1 MKDHTTHHSLQDI
14 TAPHKGVLLDAY
26 GVFWAGNAAGSIPG
40 SKEAMQN
47 LVQNGKIV
55 GILSNSTRLASA
67 EIEKLD
73 RHKIHMGQHYHFLIT
88 SGEIIRTI
96 LLKQSL
102 PFKPMNNHFFVLGG
116 PYPTPGFHN
125 EIFTG
130 SIFAE
135 TDQLAHASFIYVS
148 TPQIDGKDQTDPVV
162 FVKNIENCKEYNLP
176 MICAN
181 PDLFAHEGNPP
192 QAVVR
197 QGSLAKYYE
206 SLGGKV
212 FYIGKPYAEAYSCAM
227 QAFSHYHIKCPS
239 DIIMIGDTPETD
251 VRGAKNF
258 GMQAALIT
266 ETGIMADRIKEHPKS
281 LHSELLQNDIPDFY
295 LRRLAL

>member
-1 MKDHTTHHSLQDI
+1 MKDHILHKSLQDI
-14 TAPHKGVLLDAY
+14 TTSHKGVLLDAY

-40 SKEAMQN
+40 SPEAMKH

-73 RHKIHMGQHYHFLIT
+73 RHNIHLGQHYHFLIT
-88 SGEIIRTI
+88 SGEIVRNIF
-96 LLKQSL
+96 LKQSL
-102 PFKPMNNHFFVLGG
+102 PFKPVNNQFFVLGG

-125 EIFTG
+125 EIFSG

-135 TDQLAHASFIYVS
+135 TAQLDHASFIYVS
-148 TPQIDGKDQTDPVV
+148 TPQIDGKDQTNPAV
-162 FVKNIENCKEYNLP
+162 FVKYIEHCKKYNLP

-206 SLGGKV
+206 SLGGEV

-227 QAFSHYHIKCPS
+227 QAFSNYHIHHPS
-239 DIIMIGDTPETD
+239 DVIMIGDTPETD

-266 ETGIMADRIKEHPKS
+266 ETGITADRIKENPNS
-281 LHSELLQNDIPDFY
+281 LLTGLLQNDIPDFY
-295 LRRLAL
+295 LKRLAL